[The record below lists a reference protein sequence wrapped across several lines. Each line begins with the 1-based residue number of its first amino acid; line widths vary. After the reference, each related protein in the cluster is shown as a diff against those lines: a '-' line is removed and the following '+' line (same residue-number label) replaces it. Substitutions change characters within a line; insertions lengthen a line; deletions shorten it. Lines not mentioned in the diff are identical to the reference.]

1 MDALTSEQAAAL
13 ATKSGLHRVDQ
24 AGEFVAYLRECWR
37 LRHFTWNYAVS
48 RTILET
54 IQNRLGLFW
63 QVLNPLLLTG
73 VYYLAFG
80 LLLGTAKDSTNFIVF
95 LVGGVFTWQL
105 FASALQS
112 GSLVLSATRDLTE
125 SLLFP
130 RILLPIAVATQETLG
145 ALGAAVVMYPIAMM
159 SGIRPSWTWLLLP
172 FAFILTSLFALGVS
186 LFTSRWVERVH
197 DLRQFVPIVLRM
209 LMFVSGVFYDVSIRF
224 HKAPHL
230 IRTIANFNPP
240 SILLKLTRSVFLPD
254 QVPAAHELIWILGI
268 TFTLLLLGFV
278 SFWRGERRHG

>member
-1 MDALTSEQAAAL
+1 VDALTSEEAAAL

-24 AGEFVAYLRECWR
+24 AGEFVAYLQECWR

-63 QVLNPLLLTG
+63 QVLNPLLLTA

-80 LLLGTAKDSTNFIVF
+80 LLLGTAKDSTNFLVF

-159 SGIRPSWTWLLLP
+159 SGIRPTWSWLLLP
-172 FAFILTSLFALGVS
+172 FSFILTSMFALGVS
-186 LFTSRWVERVH
+186 LFTARWVERVH

-209 LMFVSGVFYDVSIRF
+209 LMFVSGVFYDVTIRF
-224 HKAPHL
+224 HKAPHV

-240 SILLKLTRSVFLPD
+240 SILLKLTRAVFLPD
-254 QVPAAHELIWILGI
+254 QLPQPHELVWIFSV
-268 TFTLLLLGFV
+268 TFLLLLLGFV

>member
-1 MDALTSEQAAAL
+1 MDALTSEEAAAL
-13 ATKSGLHRVDQ
+13 ATRSGLHRVDQ
-24 AGEFVAYLRECWR
+24 AGEFVAYLQECWR
-37 LRHFTWNYAVS
+37 LRYFTWNYAVS

-63 QVLNPLLLTG
+63 QVLNPLLLTA

-80 LLLGTAKDSTNFIVF
+80 LLLGTAKDSTNFLVF

-172 FAFILTSLFALGVS
+172 FSFILTSMFALGVS

-209 LMFVSGVFYDVSIRF
+209 LMFVSGVFYDVTIRF
-224 HKAPHL
+224 HKAPHV

-240 SILLKLTRSVFLPD
+240 SILLKLTRTVFLPD
-254 QVPAAHELIWILGI
+254 QLPAAHELIWIFAI
-268 TFTLLLLGFV
+268 TFLLLVFGFV